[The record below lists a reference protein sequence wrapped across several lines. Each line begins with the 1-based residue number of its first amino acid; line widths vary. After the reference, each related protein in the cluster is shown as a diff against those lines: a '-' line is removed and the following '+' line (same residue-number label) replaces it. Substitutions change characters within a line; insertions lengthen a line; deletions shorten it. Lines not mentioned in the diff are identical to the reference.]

1 MKATSL
7 ITILAAAAAS
17 STASPMHERGDPP
30 HFKKRLREVPSFQV
44 TNFTATAIILSHRVY
59 YGFNLIVEPG
69 TSLLYCQILGTTGSE
84 SLDTIRE
91 TYCSNTTLFGDDAS
105 EPLRKRAFYPDPDA
119 LNSPT
124 GLVSFQWKYPGP
136 GADTLEED
144 AERDS
149 DTPAK
154 LIIIRQLPGKNG
166 ENITDEG
173 VYVVPGSD
181 IPVLGTG
188 MFRHQVYTGPA
199 NFTVDAFRFLTI

>member
-7 ITILAAAAAS
+7 IIILAAAAS
-17 STASPMHERGDPP
+17 STASPIHERGDPP
-30 HFKKRLREVPSFQV
+30 HFKKLLREVPSFQV

-69 TSLLYCQILGTTGSE
+69 TPLLYCQILGTTGSE

-91 TYCSNTTLFGDDAS
+91 TYCSNTTLFGDDDVS

-144 AERDS
+144 TIS

-154 LIIIRQLPGKNG
+154 LIIIRQLAGGKNG

-188 MFRHQVYTGPA
+188 MFRHQVYTGPR